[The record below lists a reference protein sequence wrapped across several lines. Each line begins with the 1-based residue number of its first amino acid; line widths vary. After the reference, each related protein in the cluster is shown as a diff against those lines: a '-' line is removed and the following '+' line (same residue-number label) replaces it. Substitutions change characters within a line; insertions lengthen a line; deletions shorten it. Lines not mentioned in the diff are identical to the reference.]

1 MHVLTFIFLFCS
13 IFNYCFL
20 LYRHLLYHHWII
32 PKSTRPSLTPSRQ
45 ANNFNFWYNTDH
57 RAADNTQCGVE
68 FLGVQRTI
76 TGEQCPMNIEFY
88 HDDTLTWTGTGSER
102 RRYEYSDSNFFIAD
116 KKGFQPVDSNL
127 FHNWHCKKR
136 RLLCTIEQ

>member
-1 MHVLTFIFLFCS
+1 
-13 IFNYCFL
+13 
-20 LYRHLLYHHWII
+20 LLYHHWII
-32 PKSTRPSLTPSRQ
+32 PKSTRPSLDLRSPSRQ

-88 HDDTLTWTGTGSER
+88 HDVTLTWTGTGSER